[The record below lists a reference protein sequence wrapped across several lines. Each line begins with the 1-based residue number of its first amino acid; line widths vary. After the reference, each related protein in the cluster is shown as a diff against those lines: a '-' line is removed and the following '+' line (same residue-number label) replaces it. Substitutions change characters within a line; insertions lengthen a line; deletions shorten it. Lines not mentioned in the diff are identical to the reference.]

1 MKTFVLTIL
10 TLVFSYQISA
20 QKIQFKRVCRN
31 GTSNNLSWQLNPDTC
46 LLYSTIT
53 LVGTE
58 SASFPFYS
66 IDSGIIATNLQYT
79 HIAANIPSKKDWK
92 YFLQYRVICGTDTLL
107 VRSDTL
113 AVDTS
118 RAEPTFLD
126 SVSIDP
132 ISNTVSIGWSSNK
145 SPDFNSYYL
154 YNAEKPDPRLAE
166 NYLDTF
172 YLQINPPI
180 NPKNGS
186 LTYDI
191 ASADSCD
198 NRQVYNSPHKTI
210 WLTAKM
216 DTCVNDV
223 TINWTSYFGWPSI
236 KMQYLYRNLN
246 ATGYV
251 LYDSMLPGQNTYVD
265 KSVLNNSG
273 FEYFLRAVK
282 LDTLRLISS
291 SSNSAWVQSG
301 KSVQPSN
308 TQINYVTN
316 NNFNKLEIEIKPNP
330 LANYSAID
338 LFRFSGTQSPLKI
351 YSYALG
357 ETLYEDQ
364 ASSNQNIN
372 KYFLISKNT
381 CGQSADTSTQ
391 SNNIVL
397 ELLETGGSIALNW
410 NRYFTWNAGVKEYII
425 FSATGATLADA
436 NNFTVLKS
444 ALLDTFSYNLPIND
458 NALCYYVHA
467 LENNSTRI
475 SKSNIKCYIK
485 VGQIY
490 YPNAIILSGINKH
503 FTFKGLGIDLAN
515 SSIQIYNR
523 WGSLVYGKQDISE
536 GWYGTTTDNIQL
548 DEGVYFFIANIY
560 QAGVISTIHGNISIL
575 K

>member
-31 GTSNNLSWQLNPDTC
+31 GTSNNLYWQLNPDTC

-53 LVGTE
+53 LVGSE
-58 SASFPFYS
+58 PASSFNS
-66 IDSGIIATNLQYT
+66 IDSGITTASLQYT
-79 HIAANIPSKKDWK
+79 HIAANIPTKKDWK
-92 YFLQYRVICGTDTLL
+92 YFLQYRVICGADTLL
-107 VRSDTL
+107 VRTDTL
-113 AVDTS
+113 SVDTS

-126 SVSIDP
+126 SVSINP
-132 ISNTVSIGWSSNK
+132 ITNTVSIGWSSNK

-210 WLTAKM
+210 WLTTKI

-223 TINWTSYFGWPSI
+223 SIAWTSYFGWPSI

-246 ATGYV
+246 GSGYV
-251 LYDSMLPGQNTYVD
+251 LYDSILPGLNAYVD
-265 KSVLNNSG
+265 KTVQNNSS

-282 LDTLRLISS
+282 LDTARYISS
-291 SSNSAWVQSG
+291 SSNSALVLSG
-301 KSVQPSN
+301 KSIQPSN
-308 TQINYVTN
+308 TLINYVSN
-316 NNFNKLEIEIKPNP
+316 NNANKLEIEINPNP
-330 LANYSAID
+330 IANYSAID
-338 LFRFSGTQSPLKI
+338 LYRFSGSQSPAKI
-351 YSYALG
+351 YSFSPG
-357 ETLYEDQ
+357 ETLYEDL
-364 ASSNQNIN
+364 AASNQSIN
-372 KYFLISKNT
+372 RYFLVSKNT
-381 CGQSADTSTQ
+381 CGQTADSSAQ

-397 ELLETGGSIALNW
+397 NVNESNGLIDLFW
-410 NRYFTWNAGVKEYII
+410 NRYFTWNGGVKEYIV
-425 FSATGATLADA
+425 FSASGATLTDA
-436 NNFTVLKS
+436 INFTALKS
-444 ALLDTFSYNLPIND
+444 VLLDTFIND
-458 NALCYYVHA
+458 LPAIDNVVCFYIEAI
-467 LENNSTRI
+467 ENNNTTI
-475 SKSNIKCYIK
+475 SKSNILCHIK

-490 YPNAIILSGINKH
+490 FPNAIVLSGTNNH

-515 SSIQIYNR
+515 SSIQIFNR
-523 WGSLVYGKQDISE
+523 WGSLVYGKQNITD

-548 DEGVYFFIANIY
+548 DEGVYVFIAHIY
-560 QAGVISTIHGNISIL
+560 QAGVINTIHGNITIL